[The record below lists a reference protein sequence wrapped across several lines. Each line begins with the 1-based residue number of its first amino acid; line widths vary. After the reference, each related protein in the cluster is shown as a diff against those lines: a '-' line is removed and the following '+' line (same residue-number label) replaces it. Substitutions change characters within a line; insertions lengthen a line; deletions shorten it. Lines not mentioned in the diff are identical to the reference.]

1 MAPPTDPGA
10 TSADQDLTQLQ
21 VLGVPDGLPRLPS
34 HLRPAPLFVTAKV
47 RLRLERPEK
56 EQSVAKRAP
65 GVGSLGKGWGRFQA
79 P

>member
-1 MAPPTDPGA
+1 M
-10 TSADQDLTQLQ
+10 
-21 VLGVPDGLPRLPS
+21 PS